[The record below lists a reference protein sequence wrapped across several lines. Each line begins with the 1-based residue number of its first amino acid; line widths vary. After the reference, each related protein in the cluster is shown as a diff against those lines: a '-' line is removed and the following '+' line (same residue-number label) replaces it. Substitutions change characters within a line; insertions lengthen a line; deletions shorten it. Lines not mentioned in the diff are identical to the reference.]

1 MTEPVAATAP
11 PTATLEAPP
20 PNERTRSD
28 TTSSREVG
36 HGANPDIKT
45 LLASPTISIQA
56 DGASPAKERRPS
68 LMAHIALHSDHNT
81 SLIYANCNISSAPA
95 AQQYQSPLRHHK
107 RTPSQHREVKETLNA
122 RSEYTSDDADGTKLR
137 INQYIIREEIG
148 RGSYGAVHVATDQFG
163 AEFAIKEFSKSR
175 LRKRAQSNILR
186 RPPGAARP
194 GRFPGRSRRAQ
205 HDAAEAKDAL
215 FLIREEIAIMK
226 KLNHP
231 NLVQLIEVLDDPE
244 EDSLW
249 MVLEMCKKGVVMK
262 VGLDDRADPYPE
274 EQCRHWFRDLILGIE
289 YLHAQGV
296 IHRDIK
302 PDNLLLTEDDVLK
315 IVDFGVSEIFE
326 KPDTMITAKSAGSP
340 AFLPP
345 ELCIVRHGDVSGK
358 AADIWAMGVTLY
370 CLKYGKLPY
379 KRDNVLDM
387 YEAIRNDQ
395 PEIPEDE
402 EPEFRDLIT
411 RLLDKDASTRICMSE
426 IREHPWVTLNGSDPL
441 LSEVEN
447 CSDMIELPNDLEV
460 NHAFTPKMS
469 NMLTVMMA
477 INKFKGLL
485 ARSRPSTPGS
495 RTPRTP
501 RTLQIPSAPVNYHP
515 NYQPG
520 NPVVA
525 WNDSYIPKEPEHK
538 EPEKKETEQKQPEP
552 REQSTPPPTGRPRHK
567 SVAEE
572 AADIVEARKAW
583 MASQA
588 GGGGGGSDTPP
599 GEKGHAHEPTDHSP
613 RLLGIGLGGR
623 DEFNHAETPADIVS
637 DSPTGIDFN
646 LYDRA
651 FEAEI
656 ERIRAENRHRG
667 PDDGADG
674 RPRPPKKTAYLT
686 RFVNEKEKYF
696 GDDSMILAAGRSLP
710 GLASSGMNKASAA
723 TVKALERMHL
733 GGGRHESGRGSD
745 IGTPTPEA
753 TAAAAA
759 AMAKGE
765 EAKKEKSGGEEKEK
779 KEKGEEGT
787 SNTAAHGAEQQATND
802 DNNANKTMVSEEP
815 MTISESY
822 ENVKE
827 SVHKFADVVAS
838 TMQQKL
844 GGVKGAAGASKE

>member
-1 MTEPVAATAP
+1 MTEPVTATAP
-11 PTATLEAPP
+11 PTATLEAP

-36 HGANPDIKT
+36 HAANPDIKT

-68 LMAHIALHSDHNT
+68 LMAHI
-81 SLIYANCNISSAPA
+81 SAPA

-186 RPPGAARP
+186 RPPGAGRP
-194 GRFPGRSRRAQ
+194 GRFPRQVAEGLSQ

-302 PDNLLLTEDDVLK
+302 PDNLLLTEDDILK

-326 KPDTMITAKSAGSP
+326 KPDTMMTAKSAGSP

-395 PEIPEDE
+395 PELPEDE

-447 CSDMIELPNDLEV
+447 CSDMIDMPNDLEV

-538 EPEKKETEQKQPEP
+538 EPEQKQPEP

-572 AADIVEARKAW
+572 AADI
-583 MASQA
+583 
-588 GGGGGGSDTPP
+588 
-599 GEKGHAHEPTDHSP
+599 KGHAHEPTDHSP

-656 ERIRAENRHRG
+656 ERIRAENRQRG

-710 GLASSGMNKASAA
+710 GLASSGDEQG
-723 TVKALERMHL
+723 ER
-733 GGGRHESGRGSD
+733 GD
-745 IGTPTPEA
+745 A

-759 AMAKGE
+759 AAIAKDE
-765 EAKKEKSGGEEKEK
+765 KDKKEKSGREEKEK
-779 KEKGEEGT
+779 EEGKGEEGT
-787 SNTAAHGAEQQATND
+787 SNTAAHGAKQQATND
-802 DNNANKTMVSEEP
+802 DNNANKTTVSEEP

-844 GGVKGAAGASKE
+844 GGVKGAAGVSKE

>member
-1 MTEPVAATAP
+1 M
-11 PTATLEAPP
+11 
-20 PNERTRSD
+20 
-28 TTSSREVG
+28 
-36 HGANPDIKT
+36 
-45 LLASPTISIQA
+45 Q
-56 DGASPAKERRPS
+56 
-68 LMAHIALHSDHNT
+68 
-81 SLIYANCNISSAPA
+81 
-95 AQQYQSPLRHHK
+95 
-107 RTPSQHREVKETLNA
+107 ETLNA
-122 RSEYTSDDADGTKLR
+122 RSEYTSDDTDGTKLR
-137 INQYIIREEIG
+137 INQYVIREEIG
-148 RGSYGAVHVATDQFG
+148 RGLLRCCPCCDRPVRSRICTSTIPMNSHPLTEPVHPRRLSGGVVWQ
-163 AEFAIKEFSKSR
+163 EFSKSR

-186 RPPGAARP
+186 RPPAAGRP
-194 GRFPGRSRRAQ
+194 GRFPPGGRGGRGPWPAHMKQLSQ
-205 HDAAEAKDAL
+205 NDAAEAKDAL

-262 VGLDDRADPYPE
+262 VGLDDHADPYPE
-274 EQCRHWFRDLILGIE
+274 EQGRHWFRDLILGIE

-326 KPDTMITAKSAGSP
+326 KPDTMMTAKSAGSP

-345 ELCIVRHGDVSGK
+345 ELCVARHGDVSGK

-370 CLKYGKLPY
+370 CLKYGKLPF
-379 KRDNVLDM
+379 KRDSVLDM
-387 YEAIRNDQ
+387 YEAIRND
-395 PEIPEDE
+395 ELEVPEDE
-402 EPEFRDLIT
+402 KPEFRDLIT

-426 IREHPWVTLNGSDPL
+426 IREHPWVTLSGTDPL

-447 CSDMIELPNDLEV
+447 CSDMVDMPNELEV

-469 NMLTVMMA
+469 NMLTVMIA

-485 ARSRPSTPGS
+485 SRSHPGTPGS

-501 RTLQIPSAPVNYHP
+501 RTLQIPNAPSE
-515 NYQPG
+515 QPAR
-520 NPVVA
+520 PVVT
-525 WNDSYIPKEPEHK
+525 WNPTFQYEEPRS
-538 EPEKKETEQKQPEP
+538 KQPE
-552 REQSTPPPTGRPRHK
+552 RTEQSTPPPGRPRHK

-583 MASQA
+583 KASNVHPSSRTA
-588 GGGGGGSDTPP
+588 TKGGTDTPP
-599 GEKGHAHEPTDHSP
+599 GEKGHAHTPTDHSP

-656 ERIRAENRHRG
+656 ERIRSENKDRDAAAAG
-667 PDDGADG
+667 DG
-674 RPRPPKKTAYLT
+674 RRPHKTTYLT

-696 GDDSMILAAGRSLP
+696 GDDCMILETGRSLP
-710 GLASSGMNKASAA
+710 GLASAGMSRASAA
-723 TVKALERMHL
+723 TTKALGRMHI
-733 GGGRHESGRGSD
+733 GGGNARHESGARGD
-745 IGTPTPEA
+745 EADTPSPEA
-753 TAAAAA
+753 AAAAVAAVAEAEEAKKNKVGEEGKEEEGAAAAA
-759 AMAKGE
+759 AAE
-765 EAKKEKSGGEEKEK
+765 T
-779 KEKGEEGT
+779 T
-787 SNTAAHGAEQQATND
+787 SNRGAGEQASD
-802 DNNANKTMVSEEP
+802 GSNNTANKPAEKAPLTLA
-815 MTISESY
+815 ESY
-822 ENVKE
+822 DNVKE

-838 TMQQKL
+838 TMQAKT
-844 GGVKGAAGASKE
+844 GGGIGAAGTSKE

>member
-1 MTEPVAATAP
+1 MTEPVTATAP

-20 PNERTRSD
+20 NERTRSD
-28 TTSSREVG
+28 ITSLREAG
-36 HGANPDIKT
+36 HSAASPAIKT

-56 DGASPAKERRPS
+56 DGTSPVRERRPS
-68 LMAHIALHSDHNT
+68 LMAHI
-81 SLIYANCNISSAPA
+81 SAPA

-122 RSEYTSDDADGTKLR
+122 QSEYTSDDADGTKLR
-137 INQYIIREEIG
+137 VNQYIIREEIG

-163 AEFAIKEFSKSR
+163 VEFAIKEFSKSR

-186 RPPGAARP
+186 RPPAMGRP
-194 GRFPGRSRRAQ
+194 GRFPPGARGGRAPWPAHMKQLSQ
-205 HDAAEAKDAL
+205 NDAAEAKDAL

-226 KLNHP
+226 KLNHL

-262 VGLDDRADPYPE
+262 ER
-274 EQCRHWFRDLILGIE
+274 CRHWFRDLILGIE

-326 KPDTMITAKSAGSP
+326 KPDTMMTAKSAGSP

-345 ELCIVRHGDVSGK
+345 ELCIAKHGDVSGK

-370 CLKYGKLPY
+370 CLKYGRLPY
-379 KRDNVLDM
+379 KRDNVLEM
-387 YEAIRNDQ
+387 YDAIRNDQ
-395 PEIPEDE
+395 PEIPDDE
-402 EPEFRDLIT
+402 SPEFRDLIT
-411 RLLDKDASTRICMSE
+411 RLLDKDASSRIGMSE
-426 IREHPWVTLNGSDPL
+426 IRDHPWVTLNGSDPL

-447 CSDMIELPNDLEV
+447 CSDMVDMPNELEV

-501 RTLQIPSAPVNYHP
+501 RTLQIPNVPSHG
-515 NYQPG
+515 QPTK
-520 NPVVA
+520 PA
-525 WNDSYIPKEPEHK
+525 LPEFTWNQAYVPPEPEH
-538 EPEKKETEQKQPEP
+538 EQQPEP
-552 REQSTPPPTGRPRHK
+552 APEPEEQSTPTNRPRHR

-583 MASQA
+583 KASNVHPSSNQA
-588 GGGGGGSDTPP
+588 RGAGEGTEAPP

-623 DEFNHAETPADIVS
+623 DEFNHDETPADIVS

-646 LYDRA
+646 IYDTA

-656 ERIRAENRHRG
+656 ERIRAENRQRG
-667 PDDGADG
+667 PDPSGAG
-674 RPRPPKKTAYLT
+674 AGAGTRPPKKTTYLT

-696 GDDSMILAAGRSLP
+696 GDDSMILEAGRSLP
-710 GLASSGMNKASAA
+710 GLASSGMNRASAVTA
-723 TVKALERMHL
+723 RALGRMHI
-733 GGGRHESGRGSD
+733 GGGSSRGD
-745 IGTPTPEA
+745 VNTAATAPTPEA
-753 TAAAAA
+753 AAAAVVG
-759 AMAKGE
+759 KDE
-765 EAKKEKSGGEEKEK
+765 EAATKEKDLGEGKETE
-779 KEKGEEGT
+779 KEKGEEATTPTPNSGAGQEAD
-787 SNTAAHGAEQQATND
+787 SNNKTND
-802 DNNANKTMVSEEP
+802 DSANKAAAVEEP
-815 MTISESY
+815 QVTLSESY

-838 TMQQKL
+838 TMQAKL
-844 GGVKGAAGASKE
+844 AAAKGGAGAPAKE